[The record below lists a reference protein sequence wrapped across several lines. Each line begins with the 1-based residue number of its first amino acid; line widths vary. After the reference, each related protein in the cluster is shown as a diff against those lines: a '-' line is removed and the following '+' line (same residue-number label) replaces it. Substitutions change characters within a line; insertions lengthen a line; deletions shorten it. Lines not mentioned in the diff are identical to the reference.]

1 MIENLNFSASET
13 EQLLRHA
20 LSSPK
25 RINSQRLA
33 LELDVTASRISEGLK
48 GKWHLKPHQKA
59 YLIEKY
65 GQPRGVPGQYVF
77 AEVADSISDFLD
89 DEEALSRKRHVDHI
103 LDTLSDRDFL
113 HQLASSITPLPT
125 GVYELPTLKPSE
137 VRERLSS
144 CEEFLLSAEFAGW
157 LEAVRRRCRAFDS
170 ERPTPD
176 DIESFFWASTYYDVE
191 LVDDLPVPVGSPEL
205 PSSKGL
211 GKKAIEYGLGIGSP
225 NLNALDLAAVGAAFL
240 SLQQPEYYRKAG
252 LDNPLSLSNPPKK
265 RELVERVE
273 FVLTGDL
280 IREEQSLFKSAK
292 LGLPF
297 SEDSIFQVPWNRPQQ
312 VISPTFERPGRLAF
326 HSLNTRSNWDLDY
339 WTTYRVRLFL
349 NRDCNYSLVIE
360 LGNDQLSM
368 VPDGFHHPLRSIVI
382 PKISGRHV
390 LDHLNE
396 LREWLGL
403 DALPEQTIKEE
414 IAQAGGYVPG
424 ARIL

>member
-1 MIENLNFSASET
+1 MLENVNLSASET

-20 LSSPK
+20 LASPK

-48 GKWHLKPHQKA
+48 GKWHLKPHQKEH
-59 YLIEKY
+59 LIEKY

-89 DEEALSRKRHVDHI
+89 DEEAISRKRHVDHI
-103 LDTLSDRDFL
+103 LNTLSDPDFL
-113 HQLASSITPLPT
+113 HQLARSITPLPT
-125 GVYELPTLKPSE
+125 GVCELPTLKPAE
-137 VRERLSS
+137 VREKLSRF
-144 CEEFLLSAEFAGW
+144 EKFLLSAEFSEW
-157 LEAVRRRCRAFDS
+157 LEAVKRRYRRFDK
-170 ERPTPD
+170 EKPAPD
-176 DIESFFWASTYYDVE
+176 DIEEFFWASTH
-191 LVDDLPVPVGSPEL
+191 VDIEFLDEIPVSGGRSDLPRN
-205 PSSKGL
+205 KGL
-211 GKKAIEYGLGIGSP
+211 EKKALGYGVGLGP
-225 NLNALDLAAVGAAFL
+225 QNLNTLDLVSVGAAFL
-240 SLQQPEYYRKAG
+240 LLQEEQCYQKAG
-252 LDNPLSLSNPPKK
+252 LAKPLSLNNPPK
-265 RELVERVE
+265 RRDLVERVE

-280 IREEQSLFKSAK
+280 IREEQSEFKSAK

-297 SEDSIFQVPWNRPQQ
+297 SEESIFKVPGNRPQQ
-312 VISPTFERPGRLAF
+312 VISPTFERMGRLEF
-326 HSLNTRSNWDLDY
+326 PSLSTCSNWDLDY

-349 NRDCNYSLVIE
+349 SRDCNYSLVIE

-368 VPDGFHHPLRSIVI
+368 VPAGFHHPLRTIVI

-390 LDHLNE
+390 LDHLNA

>member
-1 MIENLNFSASET
+1 MIENVNLSASET

-20 LSSPK
+20 LASPL
-25 RINSQRLA
+25 RVNSQRLA

-48 GKWHLKPHQKA
+48 GKWHLKPHQKE
-59 YLIEKY
+59 YLIEEY

-103 LDTLSDRDFL
+103 LNTLSDQDFR
-113 HQLASSITPLPT
+113 HQLARTITPLPT
-125 GVYELPTLKPSE
+125 GVYELPTLKPIE
-137 VRERLSS
+137 VREKLSIF
-144 CEEFLLSAEFAGW
+144 EEFLLSPEFAEW
-157 LEAVRRRCRAFDS
+157 LEAVRKRFGKFDTEGPS
-170 ERPTPD
+170 PNDIQNFVGASTHY
-176 DIESFFWASTYYDVE
+176 DIEVTDE
-191 LVDDLPVPVGSPEL
+191 IPIPEGSPNL
-205 PSSKGL
+205 PTSNGL
-211 GKKAIEYGLGIGSP
+211 AKKALAYGVALNSL
-225 NLNALDLAAVGAAFL
+225 NLNALDLCAVGAAFL
-240 SLQQPEYYRKAG
+240 SLQEAQDYQKAG
-252 LDNPLSLSNPPKK
+252 LNRPLSLSHPPKK
-265 RELVERVE
+265 RALVERVE

-280 IREEQSLFKSAK
+280 IWEEQREFRTAK

-297 SEDSIFQVPWNRPQQ
+297 SEEIIFKLPGKRPQK
-312 VISPTFERPGRLAF
+312 VISPTFERTGRLEFPSPSTLA
-326 HSLNTRSNWDLDY
+326 NWDLDY
-339 WTTYRVRLFL
+339 WCTYRVQLFL

-368 VPDGFHHPLRSIVI
+368 VPDGFHYPLRSIVI

>member
-1 MIENLNFSASET
+1 MIENVNLSASET

-20 LSSPK
+20 LASPK

-33 LELDVTASRISEGLK
+33 LELDVPASRISEGLK
-48 GKWHLKPHQKA
+48 GKWHLKPHQKEH
-59 YLIEKY
+59 LIENY
-65 GQPRGVPGQYVF
+65 GQPRGVSGQYVF

-103 LDTLSDRDFL
+103 LNTLSDPAFL
-113 HQLASSITPLPT
+113 HQLARSITPLPT
-125 GVYELPTLKPSE
+125 GVYELPTLKPTE
-137 VRERLSS
+137 VRKTLSRF
-144 CEEFLLSAEFAGW
+144 EEFLLSAEVSGW
-157 LEAVRRRCRAFDS
+157 LGAVKRRYRGFNN
-170 ERPTPD
+170 ERSAPD
-176 DIESFFWASTYYDVE
+176 DIESFFWASTYYDLE
-191 LVDDLPVPVGSPEL
+191 LIEDLPVPVGSPNL

-211 GKKAIEYGLGIGSP
+211 EKVATEYGLALGSP
-225 NLNALDLAAVGAAFL
+225 NLSALDLAAVGAAFI
-240 SLQQPEYYRKAG
+240 SLQEEQYYRKAG
-252 LDNPLSLSNPPKK
+252 LKKPLSLSNSPK
-265 RELVERVE
+265 RQDLVERVE

-280 IREEQSLFKSAK
+280 IREEQSEFISAK

-297 SEDSIFQVPWNRPQQ
+297 SEESIFKVPGDRPRQ
-312 VISPTFERPGRLAF
+312 VISPTFERPGRLEF
-326 HSLNTRSNWDLDY
+326 PSFGTRANWDLDY

-368 VPDGFHHPLRSIVI
+368 VPAGFHHPLRSIVI

-390 LDHLNE
+390 LDHLNA

-414 IAQAGGYVPG
+414 IAEAGGYVPG